1 MLSQSSAVSD
11 GPEAMQATVMPSH
24 RFLSFI
30 DPFRD
35 WHRQIFK
42 AGIWVSEKSGRIEN
56 TVQMTATLPNHPHR
70 GVQGRPIAHDD
81 PRAELRILFLS
92 RDELTDTERL
102 DCDRHLIGDR
112 SPRQRLLARHRVLC
126 GHALLDPHAMAEA
139 AGCERHQASAGSRRP
154 YSNAVTGRG
163 R

>member
-70 GVQGRPIAHDD
+70 GDRKSTRLNPVTNAH
-81 PRAELRILFLS
+81 LV
-92 RDELTDTERL
+92 
-102 DCDRHLIGDR
+102 C
-112 SPRQRLLARHRVLC
+112 RLLLEKKQKTNTTTPKQQSRH
-126 GHALLDPHAMAEA
+126 HKIQHII
-139 AGCERHQASAGSRRP
+139 
-154 YSNAVTGRG
+154 
-163 R
+163 

>member
-1 MLSQSSAVSD
+1 
-11 GPEAMQATVMPSH
+11 MPSH

-42 AGIWVSEKSGRIEN
+42 AGIWVSEKYGRIEN

-70 GVQGRPIAHDD
+70 SIKGRPIAHDD

-92 RDELTDTERL
+92 RDELTHTARL
-102 DCDRHLIGDR
+102 DSDRHHSRHR
-112 SPRQRLLARHRVLC
+112 SPLQR
-126 GHALLDPHAMAEA
+126 P
-139 AGCERHQASAGSRRP
+139 ERKSS
-154 YSNAVTGRG
+154 V
-163 R
+163 